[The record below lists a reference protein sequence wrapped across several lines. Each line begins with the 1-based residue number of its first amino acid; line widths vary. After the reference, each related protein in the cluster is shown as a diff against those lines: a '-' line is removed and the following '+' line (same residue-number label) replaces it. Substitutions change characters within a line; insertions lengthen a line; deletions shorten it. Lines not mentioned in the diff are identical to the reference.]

1 MCLPVAANLG
11 EQTKTTNAASANVA
25 KRTSTT
31 SGLEDMSAV
40 PIAVE
45 SASAVESVVADRAL
59 DQENL
64 LVFRAIFVYQQTL
77 HGSH

>member
-1 MCLPVAANLG
+1 
-11 EQTKTTNAASANVA
+11 
-25 KRTSTT
+25 
-31 SGLEDMSAV
+31 MSL
-40 PIAVE
+40 AVE

-59 DQENL
+59 DQEKL